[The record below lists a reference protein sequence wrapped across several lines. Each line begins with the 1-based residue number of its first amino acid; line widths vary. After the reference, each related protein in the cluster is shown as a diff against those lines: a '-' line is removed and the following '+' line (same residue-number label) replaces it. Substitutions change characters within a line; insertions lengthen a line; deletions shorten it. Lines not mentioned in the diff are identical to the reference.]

1 MKFRRIDNETVRC
14 VLTEEDMRENGIE
27 MDDFFKDRDKV
38 RGFLEQL
45 VERAK
50 VEVGYEAKHGMLSLQ
65 IVPLPHNAV
74 SITFSE
80 KEDGGF
86 RDIFEH
92 IKDIVSE
99 LGDNGVLDYIDGIEK
114 LEDDDK
120 MKMVEEFMD
129 KYQNSAVH
137 NKNEVSRIVK
147 ELSEQE
153 QVKPKASENGNWK
166 LGVYQYKD
174 LDTIIESCKVFPDD
188 MVCKSSLYKEE
199 RSGSYY
205 VIIEKKKGSGGI
217 EHLVNRL
224 AEYSTRISDGQKKKA
239 YLEEH
244 ALCMIGKN
252 AIETLK
258 GMN

>member
-1 MKFRRIDNETVRC
+1 MKFRRIDKETVRC

-50 VEVGYEAKHGMLSLQ
+50 DEVGYEAKHGMLSLQ

-86 RDIFEH
+86 RDVLEH
-92 IKDIVSE
+92 IKDVVGE
-99 LGDNGVLDYIDGIEK
+99 LGDNGVLDYIDGMEK
-114 LEDDDK
+114 LEDDEK
-120 MKMVEEFMD
+120 VKMVEEFMD
-129 KYQNSAVH
+129 KCQQSATH
-137 NKNEVSRIVK
+137 NKEDASRMIK
-147 ELSEQE
+147 ELSEKE
-153 QVKPKASENGNWK
+153 NAKPKMQENEGWK
-166 LGVYQYKD
+166 LVVHQYQD
-174 LDTIIESCKVFPDD
+174 LDTVIESCKVFPDD

-199 RSGSYY
+199 KSDSYY
-205 VIIEKKKGSGGI
+205 MIIEKKKNADNI
-217 EHLVNRL
+217 EHFVNRL
-224 AEYSTRISDGQKKKA
+224 AEYSRRISGGQKKKA

-244 ALCMIGKN
+244 GLCMIGKN

>member
-14 VLTEEDMRENGIE
+14 VLTEEDMRQNGIE

-50 VEVGYEAKHGMLSLQ
+50 DEVGYEAKHGMLSLQ

-92 IKDIVSE
+92 IKDIVTE
-99 LGDNGVLDYIDGIEK
+99 LDDNGVLDYIDGIEK
-114 LEDDDK
+114 LEDDEK
-120 MKMVEEFMD
+120 IKVVEEFMD
-129 KYQNSAVH
+129 KYQQSAVH

-147 ELSEQE
+147 ELSEKE
-153 QVKPKASENGNWK
+153 SPKPKSQENDGWK
-166 LGVYQYKD
+166 LAVYQYVD
-174 LDTIIESCKVFPDD
+174 LDTVIESCKIFSDD

-199 RSGSYY
+199 KTNSYF
-205 VIIEKKKGSGGI
+205 VIIEKKRGAADI
-217 EHLVNRL
+217 ERMVNRL
-224 AEYSTRISDGQKKKA
+224 AEYSNRISNGEKKKA

-244 ALCMIGKN
+244 GTCMIAKN
-252 AIETLK
+252 AIETLR
-258 GMN
+258 GL

>member
-1 MKFRRIDNETVRC
+1 MKFRRIDDETVRC

-86 RDIFEH
+86 RDVFEH
-92 IKDIVSE
+92 IKDIVTE
-99 LGDNGVLDYIDGIEK
+99 LGDNGILDYIDGIDK
-114 LEDDDK
+114 LDDDDK

-129 KYQNSAVH
+129 KYQNSPVH

-147 ELSEQE
+147 ELSKQE
-153 QVKPKASENGNWK
+153 TEKPKTAKNDSWK

-188 MVCKSSLYKEE
+188 IACKSSLYREE
-199 RSGSYY
+199 RSNSYY
-205 VIIEKKKGSGGI
+205 VIIEKKKGGNNI
-217 EHLVNRL
+217 EQFVNRL
-224 AEYSTRISDGQKKKA
+224 VEYSTRIPDAQKKKA